1 MARTDPA
8 GAVMGKP
15 AAGTDMK
22 NRRGAVRPLPLAAYT
37 NVRTGDDRESEV
49 AAA

>member
-1 MARTDPA
+1 
-8 GAVMGKP
+8 MGMP

-22 NRRGAVRPLPLAAYT
+22 NRRGAVRPLPLPLPLAPYT
-37 NVRTGDDRESEV
+37 NARTGDDRESEV